1 MDILLH
7 KSGAFHCGQE
17 FGALHPIVIMVYA
30 RILPRQGRRQLG
42 ISRGQAGPQLR
53 ADGRAHAAVELV
65 VVKPRHRRAQAAAEV
80 LLRHAVFVTHK
91 AQGFRLGF
99 GEIFPMHRQAVAAHR
114 LQEHHLQIQIVV
126 GYHFGEHGIVLAE
139 IQQLLLPF
147 IGISQGAS
155 CFCP

>member
-1 MDILLH
+1 MQESSRA
-7 KSGAFHCGQE
+7 KAAANWGSPGA
-17 FGALHPIVIMVYA
+17 
-30 RILPRQGRRQLG
+30 RQGHSTVRM
-42 ISRGQAGPQLR
+42 A
-53 ADGRAHAAVELV
+53 AAHAVEELV
-65 VVKPRHRRAQAAAEV
+65 VVKPRRRRAQAAAEV

-99 GEIFPMHRQAVAAHR
+99 GEIFPMHRQVVAAHR
-114 LQEHHLQIQIVV
+114 LQEHHLQVQIVV